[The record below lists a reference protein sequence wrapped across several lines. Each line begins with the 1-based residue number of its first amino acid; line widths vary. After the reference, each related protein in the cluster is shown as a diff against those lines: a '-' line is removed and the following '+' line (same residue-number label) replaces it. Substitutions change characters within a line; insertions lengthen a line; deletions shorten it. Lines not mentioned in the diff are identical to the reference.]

1 MNSKLR
7 TLVWI
12 TEKKSP
18 QPERTAGDFFAM
30 ELFAVLGYL
39 QTIVSNGLFTSQ
51 ILPTKKPRKV
61 QQNRWP
67 LSDPISGHEITQER
81 PLFYLFR
88 PWTLFCSQNCFQ
100 WTFPKPREG
109 QFLFCRYGWH
119 FLGLFLVSEKT
130 SFHCHKIVWLL
141 CGLFRACYV
150 TPKRP
155 LSKRQKNKLPPYGFV
170 NRKTTAS
177 FNAFFIL
184 PNLPRGFHGT
194 VHWKSPRAALPHP
207 LSPCPLQCRH

>member
-12 TEKKSP
+12 TEKRVPNRKERLGIFLLWNCLLFWGISKPLFPMAFLHPKFCP
-18 QPERTAGDFFAM
+18 QRN
-30 ELFAVLGYL
+30 LGKASK
-39 QTIVSNGLFTSQ
+39 T
-51 ILPTKKPRKV
+51 
-61 QQNRWP
+61 RWS

-155 LSKRQKNKLPPYGFV
+155 LSKRQKKISCRL
-170 NRKTTAS
+170 
-177 FNAFFIL
+177 
-184 PNLPRGFHGT
+184 T
-194 VHWKSPRAALPHP
+194 VL
-207 LSPCPLQCRH
+207 